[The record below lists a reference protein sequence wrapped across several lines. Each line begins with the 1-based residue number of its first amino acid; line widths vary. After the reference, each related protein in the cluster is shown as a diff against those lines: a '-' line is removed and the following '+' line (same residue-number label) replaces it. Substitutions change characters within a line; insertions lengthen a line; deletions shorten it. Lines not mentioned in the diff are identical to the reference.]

1 MINPVRHFF
10 CVTLVFSLLSA
21 NGLYF
26 APLLNVNRQSGEESA
41 SMQNCCCCCNSG
53 GGMSSTCCCASRH
66 SGRNDHTTCS
76 VSSAPCA
83 APLAALS
90 PNVLD
95 QGIAP
100 QDFALNKIIVSEY
113 YVGEIFR
120 CVRRIAS
127 FGQHRIPFTIP
138 RNLRSYFFRNP

>member
-1 MINPVRHFF
+1 MINPLRHF
-10 CVTLVFSLLSA
+10 CSVTLVLSLLYA

-26 APLLNVNRQSGEESA
+26 APITGLNSRSGKESA

-53 GGMSSTCCCASRH
+53 SGMASSCCCASRH
-66 SGRNDHTTCS
+66 SGKNDHTTCS

-95 QGIAP
+95 QWIDPG
-100 QDFALNKIIVSEY
+100 FGLNKIIVTAASEEFP
-113 YVGEIFR
+113 GMRESLLSGTSNSLFHPPQS
-120 CVRRIAS
+120 S
-127 FGQHRIPFTIP
+127 F
-138 RNLRSYFFRNP
+138 LLLS

>member
-1 MINPVRHFF
+1 MISPLRHFF

-26 APLLNVNRQSGEESA
+26 APLLIKQQSDKESA
-41 SMQNCCCCCNSG
+41 MIQKCCCCNFG
-53 GGMSSTCCCASRH
+53 GGMSSACCCASRH

-95 QGIAP
+95 QWIDPG
-100 QDFALNKIIVSEY
+100 FGLNKIIVSPTSEK
-113 YVGEIFR
+113 FPR
-120 CVRRIAS
+120 VRESLLSGIANSLFHPPQSS
-127 FGQHRIPFTIP
+127 F
-138 RNLRSYFFRNP
+138 LLLS

>member
-1 MINPVRHFF
+1 MINPLRHFF

-26 APLLNVNRQSGEESA
+26 APLLIKQQSDKESA
-41 SMQNCCCCCNSG
+41 MIQKCCCCNFG
-53 GGMSSTCCCASRH
+53 GGMSSACCCASRH

-95 QGIAP
+95 QWIDPG
-100 QDFALNKIIVSEY
+100 FGLNKIIVSATS
-113 YVGEIFR
+113 GKFPG
-120 CVRRIAS
+120 VRESLLSGTANS
-127 FGQHRIPFTIP
+127 LFHPPQSPF
-138 RNLRSYFFRNP
+138 LLLS

>member
-1 MINPVRHFF
+1 MINPLRHFF

-26 APLLNVNRQSGEESA
+26 APLLIKQQSDKESA
-41 SMQNCCCCCNSG
+41 MIQKCCCCNFG
-53 GGMSSTCCCASRH
+53 GGMSSACCCASRH

-95 QGIAP
+95 QWIDPG
-100 QDFALNKIIVSEY
+100 FGLNKIIVSPTSEK
-113 YVGEIFR
+113 FPR
-120 CVRRIAS
+120 VRESLLSGIANSLFHTPQSS
-127 FGQHRIPFTIP
+127 F
-138 RNLRSYFFRNP
+138 LLLS

>member
-1 MINPVRHFF
+1 MINPLRHFF

-26 APLLNVNRQSGEESA
+26 APLLIKQQSDKESA
-41 SMQNCCCCCNSG
+41 MIQKCCCCNFG
-53 GGMSSTCCCASRH
+53 GGMSSACCCASRH

-95 QGIAP
+95 QWIDPG
-100 QDFALNKIIVSEY
+100 FGLNKIIVSATS
-113 YVGEIFR
+113 GKFPG
-120 CVRRIAS
+120 VRESLLSGTANS
-127 FGQHRIPFTIP
+127 LFNPPQSPF
-138 RNLRSYFFRNP
+138 LLLS

>member
-1 MINPVRHFF
+1 MVNPLRQFLR
-10 CVTLVFSLLSA
+10 VTLVLSLLSA

-26 APLLNVNRQSGEESA
+26 APLLNVNRQSGEESV

-66 SGRNDHTTCS
+66 SGRNNHTTCS

-95 QGIAP
+95 QWIDTG
-100 QDFALNKIIVSEY
+100 FGLNKIIVSATSEKFQ
-113 YVGEIFR
+113 G
-120 CVRRIAS
+120 VRESLLSGTANS
-127 FGQHRIPFTIP
+127 LFHPPQSPF
-138 RNLRSYFFRNP
+138 LLLS

>member
-1 MINPVRHFF
+1 MINPLRHFF

-26 APLLNVNRQSGEESA
+26 APLLIKQQSDKESA
-41 SMQNCCCCCNSG
+41 MIQKCCCCNFG
-53 GGMSSTCCCASRH
+53 GGMSSACCCASRH

-95 QGIAP
+95 QWIDPG
-100 QDFALNKIIVSEY
+100 FGLNKIIVSPTSEK
-113 YVGEIFR
+113 FPR
-120 CVRRIAS
+120 VRESLLSGIANSLFHPPQSS
-127 FGQHRIPFTIP
+127 F
-138 RNLRSYFFRNP
+138 LLLS